1 MNVLNY
7 FSMASGLKINI
18 HKSKL
23 SRIGVSKENIEF
35 AANITV
41 CFMFSLPF
49 NYLGIKVGAPMSR
62 LNSWKDITAKI
73 SSRLSK
79 WKLKSLSIG
88 GRYTLLKSVLTSIPI
103 YHMSLFKVLARILKE
118 MESIRKNFFNGMDRS
133 KKKMIW
139 IRWEKILASKKN
151 GGLGISSFFATNRAL
166 LFKWMWRFITQD
178 SSLWY
183 NFIKAI
189 HGDKG
194 ATSNPYSLTRT
205 SIWLDLVREFSSL
218 AHKGIDLNALVKR
231 KLGNGENT
239 LFWEDIWLGD
249 SSFKTKFPRL
259 FALEIYKGIS
269 VAEKMAHS
277 SLNFSFRRL
286 PIGGAEDTQYQDL
299 YSYTYEVLLPKMSDR
314 WVWSLSASGD
324 FSVSSTRS
332 YIDDVSLPKSDV
344 PTR

>member
-88 GRYTLLKSVLTSIPI
+88 GRYTLLKSVFTSIPI

-118 MESIRKNFFNGMDRS
+118 MESIRRNFFNRMDRS
-133 KKKMIW
+133 EKKMIW
-139 IRWEKILASKKN
+139 IRWEKFLASKKN
-151 GGLGISSFFATNRAL
+151 EGL
-166 LFKWMWRFITQD
+166 
-178 SSLWY
+178 
-183 NFIKAI
+183 AI
-189 HGDKG
+189 HEDKG